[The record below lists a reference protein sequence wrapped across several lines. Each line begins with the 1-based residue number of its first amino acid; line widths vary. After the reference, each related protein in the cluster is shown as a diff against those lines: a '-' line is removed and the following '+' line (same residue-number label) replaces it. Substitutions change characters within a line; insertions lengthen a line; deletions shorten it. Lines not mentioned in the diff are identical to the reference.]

1 LDRGALSLA
10 HGEDLLDFSAE
21 DCPVSVQSGSGHG
34 GGGEM
39 AFGGAQPP
47 YLSPA
52 IPFTGII
59 QGGLQDGLQ
68 ITINGTVIYSN
79 GNRFAVNFQSG
90 YNDND
95 IAFHFNPRFEDG
107 GYVVCNTKQK
117 GSWGPE
123 ERKMQMPFQRG
134 CPFELCFLVQSSEFK
149 VMVNKNLFTQY
160 AHRVPF
166 HRVNAICVT
175 GAVQLSY
182 ISFQNTGAALI
193 QPAFSTVQCSQA
205 ACFPPKPKGRKPKT
219 QTIIH
224 TVQSTPGQ
232 VFPNPMIPPMAY
244 PNPSYPIPF
253 FTSIPGGLYPSKSIT
268 VSGTVLSNAQ
278 RFYINLCSGRDIAFH
293 LNPRF
298 DEDAVVRNT
307 QINSRWGSEERSLS
321 RQMPFFRGQ
330 SFSVRCCSP
339 ELGGALKGQLA
350 VDGQHLCEYYH
361 RLKNLPAI
369 NSLEVGGDIQLT
381 YVQT

>member
-1 LDRGALSLA
+1 
-10 HGEDLLDFSAE
+10 
-21 DCPVSVQSGSGHG
+21 
-34 GGGEM
+34 M

-95 IAFHFNPRFEDG
+95 IAFHFNPRFEEG

-182 ISFQNTGAALI
+182 ISFQPPGI
-193 QPAFSTVQCSQA
+193 WPASSA
-205 ACFPPKPKGRKPKT
+205 PIT

-232 VFPNPMIPPMAY
+232 MFPNPMIPPMAY

-268 VSGTVLSNAQ
+268 VSGTILSNAQ

-330 SFSVRCCSP
+330 SFSVWIMCEASF
-339 ELGGALKGQLA
+339 LKLA

>member
-1 LDRGALSLA
+1 
-10 HGEDLLDFSAE
+10 
-21 DCPVSVQSGSGHG
+21 
-34 GGGEM
+34 M

-134 CPFELCFLVQSSEFK
+134 SPFELCFLVQSSEFK

-205 ACFPPKPKGRKPKT
+205 ACFPPKPKGRKPKPPGIWPASSAPIT

-232 VFPNPMIPPMAY
+232 MFPQNPMIPPMAY
-244 PNPSYPIPF
+244 PNPTYPIPF
-253 FTSIPGGLYPSKSIT
+253 FTSIPGGLYPSKSIK

-330 SFSVRCCSP
+330 SFSVWIMCEASF
-339 ELGGALKGQLA
+339 LKLA

>member
-1 LDRGALSLA
+1 
-10 HGEDLLDFSAE
+10 
-21 DCPVSVQSGSGHG
+21 
-34 GGGEM
+34 M

-95 IAFHFNPRFEDG
+95 IAFHFNPRFEEG

-166 HRVNAICVT
+166 QRVNAICVT

-182 ISFQNTGAALI
+182 ISFQPPGI
-193 QPAFSTVQCSQA
+193 WPASSA
-205 ACFPPKPKGRKPKT
+205 PIT

-232 VFPNPMIPPMAY
+232 TFPNPMIPPMAY
-244 PNPSYPIPF
+244 PNPTYPIPF
-253 FTSIPGGLYPSKSIT
+253 FTSIPGGLYPSKRIT

-321 RQMPFFRGQ
+321 RQMPFCRGQ
-330 SFSVRCCSP
+330 SFSVWIMCEGSC
-339 ELGGALKGQLA
+339 LKLA